1 MTGSDGK
8 QGRGVSAPFEVP
20 QEWLELNSDNI
31 SEASEVD
38 MSALLQSQVAD
49 HSEHQ
54 LIKGKVAAITPTDVL
69 VDVGLK
75 SEGIVSKEEFTN
87 ARGEVT
93 VEIGEEVEVFL
104 EKMEDANGYVVLS
117 KIKAQKM
124 KAWEGLEKAYAEGT
138 PIKGVILDRVK
149 GGLAVDVGI
158 RAFLPG
164 SLVDLQPVRNL
175 KALKGQEVQMKVIK
189 INRKRGNI
197 VLSRKAFLENQVS
210 IQRDRIQ
217 EALQNKIP
225 LNGIIKNLTNFGA
238 FVDMGGI
245 DGLLH
250 VTDMSWK
257 RVAHPSELFNVGD
270 KIDVLVLKFDEA
282 NGKLQLGYKQLQP
295 SPWVE
300 VAERYPIGTKIK
312 GKVISMTNY
321 GAFVELEPGIEGM
334 IHVSEMSWT
343 KKVKHPSSVL
353 SVGDMV
359 EAVILDVDAESQRIS
374 LGLKQA
380 EPNPWD
386 IIMET
391 FHEGDRVT
399 GQVRNITDFGVFVEV
414 LDGVDGLVHISDLS
428 WKRVSHPDEVVSKGD
443 EVEAVITNIDSVNQR
458 LSLSMKALTPDIWEG
473 FFHSH
478 YVGDVVE
485 GTVTKLVDFGAFV
498 DLGNGVEGL
507 VHISELSDK
516 HISDCA
522 EIIETGQTYPFK
534 VIRLEREEKRIGLS
548 LKEGERR
555 KKRQEEAGV
564 PKDSYLSQ
572 SADSNKVSLGDVID
586 FGDLGKLQNEDKVE
600 KEVETKTEEAAADI
614 VDEAAETAASDK
626 AAEADA
632 DLVSEKSDGQEEK
645 SAPETTDVVEA
656 KADKDETPAPVTG
669 TSKDDEAGDS
679 DAEVPADVDNTDEKD
694 PE

>member
-1 MTGSDGK
+1 MAGTDGK

-54 LIKGKVAAITPTDVL
+54 LIRGKVAAITPTDVL

-93 VEIGEEVEVFL
+93 VQVGEEVEVFL

-124 KAWEGLEKAYAEGT
+124 KAWEELEKAYTEGR
-138 PIKGVILDRVK
+138 PIKGIILDRVK

-225 LNGIIKNLTNFGA
+225 LKGTVKNLTNFGA

-270 KIDVLVLKFDEA
+270 EIEVLVLKFDEA

-300 VAERYPIGTKIK
+300 VAQRYPIGTKIK

-428 WKRVSHPDEVVSKGD
+428 WKRINHPNEVVSKGD
-443 EVEAVITNIDSVNQR
+443 QVEAVITNIDSVNQR

-473 FFHSH
+473 FFQSH

-507 VHISELSDK
+507 VHISELSEK
-516 HISDCA
+516 HITDCA
-522 EIIETGQTYPFK
+522 EILEEGHTYPFK
-534 VIRLEREEKRIGLS
+534 VIRLEPDEKRIGLS

-555 KKRQEEAGV
+555 KKRQTQAGV
-564 PKDSYLSQ
+564 SQDSYISQ
-572 SADSNKVSLGDVID
+572 STDSNKVSLGDVIN
-586 FGDLGKLQNEDKVE
+586 FGDLGKLHNKSKPEDE
-600 KEVETKTEEAAADI
+600 IETGAEEAAVDT
-614 VDEAAETAASDK
+614 VDEVAEIAEPEK
-626 AAEADA
+626 AVEADGTHE
-632 DLVSEKSDGQEEK
+632 D
-645 SAPETTDVVEA
+645 SAPDAADVVEA
-656 KADKDETPAPVTG
+656 KADTDEAPAPDTDAGAG
-669 TSKDDEAGDS
+669 TVEDS
-679 DAEVPADVDNTDEKD
+679 DTEGPVGEDDNREKD